1 MVGIFLN
8 KLPKMKRYCLAL
20 DLKNDPLLI
29 SKYIDYHKEVW
40 PEISSSI
47 KENGIID
54 MQIYNFADRLFMIIE
69 TKDDFSFE
77 KKKKRDSHNP
87 FVIKWE
93 EIMSKFQKPIS
104 INDRGEK
111 WMLMKKIYELKNS
124 I

>member
-1 MVGIFLN
+1 
-8 KLPKMKRYCLAL
+8 MKRYCLAL

-29 SKYIDYHKEVW
+29 SKYIDYHKQVW

-69 TKDDFSFE
+69 TEDDFSFE
-77 KKKKRDSHNP
+77 KKNKRDSHNP

-104 INDRGEK
+104 ISDSGEK
-111 WMLMKKIYELKNS
+111 WMLMEKIYELEK
-124 I
+124 

>member
-1 MVGIFLN
+1 MDGIFLN

-47 KENGIID
+47 RENGIID
-54 MQIYNFADRLFMIIE
+54 MQIYNFANRLFMIIE
-69 TKDDFSFE
+69 TEDDFSFE
-77 KKKKRDSHNP
+77 KKNKRDSHNP

-104 INDRGEK
+104 INDSGEK
-111 WMLMKKIYELKNS
+111 WMLMKKIFELKK
-124 I
+124 

>member
-1 MVGIFLN
+1 MVGIFSN

-47 KENGIID
+47 RENGIID

-69 TKDDFSFE
+69 TEDDFSF
-77 KKKKRDSHNP
+77 KKKNKRDSHNP

-104 INDRGEK
+104 ISESGEK
-111 WMLMKKIYELKNS
+111 WMLMEKIYELEK
-124 I
+124 

>member
-20 DLKNDPLLI
+20 DLKNDPLLL
-29 SKYIDYHKEVW
+29 SKYIDYHNEVW

-47 KENGIID
+47 RENGIVD

-69 TKDDFSFE
+69 TEDDFSFE
-77 KKKKRDSHNP
+77 KKNKRDSHNP

-104 INDRGEK
+104 ISDSGEK
-111 WMLMKKIYELKNS
+111 WMLMEKIYELEK
-124 I
+124 

>member
-1 MVGIFLN
+1 MVGIYSN

-47 KENGIID
+47 KENGILD

-69 TKDDFSFE
+69 TEDDFSF
-77 KKKKRDSHNP
+77 KKKNKRDSQNP

-93 EIMSKFQKPIS
+93 EIMSKFQKRIS
-104 INDRGEK
+104 ISDSTEK
-111 WMLMKKIYELKNS
+111 WMLMEKIYELEK
-124 I
+124 

>member
-40 PEISSSI
+40 PEISSSLR
-47 KENGIID
+47 ENGIVN
-54 MQIYNFADRLFMIIE
+54 MQIYNFANRLFMIIE
-69 TKDDFSFE
+69 TEDDFSFE
-77 KKKKRDSHNP
+77 KKNKRDKHNP